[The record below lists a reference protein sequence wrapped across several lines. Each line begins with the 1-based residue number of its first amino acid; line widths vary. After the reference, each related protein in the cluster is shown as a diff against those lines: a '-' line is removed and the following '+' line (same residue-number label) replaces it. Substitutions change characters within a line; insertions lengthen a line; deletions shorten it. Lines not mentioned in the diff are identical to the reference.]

1 MARPK
6 LTEEQKK
13 ERDAQRKIERKAAKE
28 AERQAKWDAQRAIW
42 DAQSQESRE
51 CILATLQPEFK
62 ARFLKVVDAVNA
74 KTTTNPFIADVVA
87 KWNRFGKLSEKQM
100 NMIIESYE
108 RDRQRV
114 AVAETIEE
122 FFVVGEKTSV
132 KNLEVVSIK
141 EVEVDGAFSGW
152 TTKIQL
158 KNRSGIFFSI
168 KTNSEKIINL
178 FKDAQEAHRKVN
190 VQATIKWHFTDSDT
204 VILTSRGLKVEI
216 LNV

>member
-28 AERQAKWDAQRAIW
+28 AERKAKWDAQRAIW
-42 DAQSQESRE
+42 DAQAQESRDR
-51 CILATLQPEFK
+51 ILATLPEEFK
-62 ARFLKVVDAVNA
+62 ARFLKVVEAVNTQ
-74 KTTTNPFIADVVA
+74 KTTNSFIVDVVA
-87 KWNRFGKLSEKQM
+87 KWNRFGNLSEKQM

-114 AVAETIEE
+114 SVAETIEE
-122 FFVVGEKTSV
+122 FFVVGEKTLF
-132 KNLEVVSIK
+132 KNLEIISVKTVP
-141 EVEVDGAFSGW
+141 VEGVFNGW

-168 KTNSEKIINL
+168 KTNAEKFINL
-178 FKDAQEAHRKVN
+178 FKDALEAHRKVN
-190 VQATIKWHFTDSDT
+190 VNATIKWHFPDSDT
-204 VILTSRGLKVEI
+204 VILTSRGLKVEV
-216 LNV
+216 NV